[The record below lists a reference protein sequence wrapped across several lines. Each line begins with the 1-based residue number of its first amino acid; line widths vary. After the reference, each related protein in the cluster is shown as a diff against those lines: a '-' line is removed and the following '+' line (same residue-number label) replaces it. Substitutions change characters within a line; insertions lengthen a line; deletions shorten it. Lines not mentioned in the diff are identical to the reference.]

1 MIRNKFKHMFGECFQ
16 YLATFFVRFAAK
28 IFWIFP
34 IKKNRV
40 LFCSFIG
47 KQYSCNPKYISD
59 YLRKQYSGEFDIVW
73 ALREP
78 NKCTDNCI
86 KAVKFLSLSHF
97 YYFCTAKFIIDNN
110 GFPTYMPKRKMQYLI
125 NTWHGGGAYKEC
137 ARLKNKY
144 SSVRIALDKYKSKQT
159 DLVLS
164 SCKRFSEKVIP
175 DEVYKYDGK
184 VMCCGMPRN
193 DIFFRDDK
201 SEVKRKVFYELG
213 IESNKIMI
221 LYAPTYRGDINIGM
235 NIFNSTWLDT
245 SIDISQLYDPIRK
258 RFNADPVLVYRAHY
272 AITKSNITPSCIDAT
287 NYPDMQELLCAADI
301 LISDYSSSIWDFS
314 LMKKPCF
321 LYVPDM
327 DYYIN
332 EDRGVYTPI
341 EEWPGIIAKTNQEL
355 QKAVLEFD
363 EDLYR
368 KKVEKHHRDLGSYE
382 TGTACE
388 QVCKLMSKVC
398 GIEGD

>member
-1 MIRNKFKHMFGECFQ
+1 MIRNKFKHMFGEVFQ
-16 YLATFFVRFAAK
+16 YLATFFVRFVAK

-34 IKKNRV
+34 VKKNRV

-59 YLRKQYSGEFDIVW
+59 YLKKQYSGEFDIVW

-78 NKCTDNCI
+78 NKCTDNSI

-97 YYFCTAKFIIDNN
+97 YYFCTAKFVIDNI
-110 GFPTYMPKRKMQYLI
+110 GFPTYMPKRKSQYLI
-125 NTWHGGGAYKEC
+125 NTWHGGGAYKKC
-137 ARLKNKY
+137 DHQSKKSLRA
-144 SSVRIALDKYKSKQT
+144 RIALDKYKSKHT

-164 SCKRFSEKVIP
+164 NCKSFSEKVIP
-175 DEVYKYDGK
+175 DVVFKYEGK
-184 VMCCGMPRN
+184 IMRCGMPRN
-193 DIFFRDDK
+193 DIFFNDDK
-201 SEVKRKVFYELG
+201 SDVKKKVFNELG

-221 LYAPTYRGDINIGM
+221 LYAPTFRGDKNFGLGIG
-235 NIFNSTWLDT
+235 NTWFDT
-245 SIDISQLYDPIRK
+245 SIDVSHLCDAVK
-258 RFNADPVLVYRAHY
+258 MRFNSDSVFVFRAHH
-272 AITKSNITPSCIDAT
+272 AIITSNISLSYIDAT

-327 DYYIN
+327 EYYIN

-355 QKAVLEFD
+355 QKAIVEFD
-363 EDLYR
+363 EDSYR
-368 KKVEKHHRDLGSYE
+368 KKVEKHHKDLGSYE

-388 QVCKLMSKVC
+388 QVCKRIAEVC
-398 GIEGD
+398 GIGSD